1 MSNNQQFLAL
11 MWGSLTNHL
20 TSGYFHIKWNLI
32 ITSWQSMVKGKNLVV
47 VGDLQLK
54 GLRDG
59 LA

>member
-11 MWGSLTNHL
+11 MWGSLTNRL
-20 TSGYFHIKWNLI
+20 TSGYFYIKWNLI
-32 ITSWQSMVKGKNLVV
+32 ITSWQSMMKDTNLVV